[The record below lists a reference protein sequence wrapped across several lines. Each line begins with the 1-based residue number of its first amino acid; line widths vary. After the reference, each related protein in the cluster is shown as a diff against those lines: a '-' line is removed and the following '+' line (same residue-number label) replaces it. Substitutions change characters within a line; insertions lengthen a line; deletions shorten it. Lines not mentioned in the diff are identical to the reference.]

1 MRCAWQVDRV
11 AKQFKQVQR
20 LQANLIYPPAI
31 AGEAPLHLAE
41 LGRISRFQGRSPRSP
56 SQCPSRAVMPPQWDG
71 TVAGGV
77 LVDGRGMELALLSDL
92 ILLGVPEEMDAGG
105 RRHRMV
111 KKIVVT
117 WLLPL
122 KGAPP
127 C

>member
-1 MRCAWQVDRV
+1 M
-11 AKQFKQVQR
+11 
-20 LQANLIYPPAI
+20 
-31 AGEAPLHLAE
+31 
-41 LGRISRFQGRSPRSP
+41 
-56 SQCPSRAVMPPQWDG
+56 
-71 TVAGGV
+71 VAGGV

-92 ILLGVPEEMDAGG
+92 ILLGVPEEVDGSG

-127 C
+127 R